1 MNRRDLIQAMLAAG
15 AAALPQARAADAG
28 VKFRSDPFTLGV
40 ASGYPQP
47 DTVVLWTRLAP
58 SPLEPGGGVEARL
71 VAVDWELATDDG
83 FGHIARRGTEFA
95 TRDWGH
101 SVHVEPA
108 GLEPARE
115 YWYRFTAGGAR
126 SAAGRTRTAPAAGA
140 SPASLRLAVASCQQ
154 YEHGYY
160 GAYRHM
166 LADGLDAIV
175 HVGDYIYEESW
186 GTRRVRHHGSPEA
199 RTLDEYRARY
209 ALYKSDPDLA
219 AAHAA
224 CPWLLTWDDHEV
236 ENDYAG
242 DISVNDDDPAWFTAR
257 RAAAYQ
263 AYYEHLPLPHFMR
276 PFDGRMRIHTALSW
290 GDLATLVMMDGRQYR
305 SPHAC
310 PHPGR
315 RGTARVDA
323 ALCPEL
329 AAGEREMLGAKQARW
344 VDTAL
349 DARRGRWNLLANG
362 VLMGYAD
369 EAPGPGARFWTDSWN
384 GYPAA
389 RRRFLDSL
397 AGGKVANPVVLAGDL
412 HAFVVGRL
420 NATPEDPSSPVVASE
435 FVTTSITSQ
444 ATPQRIIDAMT
455 AANANLV
462 YGSSQHRGY
471 VRLAVAPERLT
482 ADLVA
487 MENVDRADAPRRVE
501 RSFVVEDGRP
511 GPVDA

>member
-1 MNRRDLIQAMLAAG
+1 MNRRHLIQALLAAG
-15 AAALPQARAADAG
+15 ASGLAPARAADATLR
-28 VKFRSDPFTLGV
+28 FRSDPFTLGV
-40 ASGYPQP
+40 ASGYPLP
-47 DTVVLWTRLAP
+47 DSVVLWTRLAP
-58 SPLEPGGGVEARL
+58 APLEPGGGVEAPV
-71 VAVDWELATDDG
+71 VAVDWELATDEG
-83 FGHIARRGTEFA
+83 FRHIARRGTAFA
-95 TRDWGH
+95 TGDWGH

-126 SAAGRTRTAPAAGA
+126 SVVGRTRTAPAAGT

-166 LADGLDAIV
+166 LADELDAIV

-186 GTRRVRHHGSPEA
+186 GARRLRHHGSPEVH
-199 RTLDEYRARY
+199 TLDEYRARY
-209 ALYKSDPDLA
+209 GLYKSDPDLA

-224 CPWLLTWDDHEV
+224 CPWFLTWDDHEV

-242 DISVNDDDPAWFTAR
+242 DISVNDDDPAWFMAR

-263 AYYEHLPLPHFMR
+263 AYYEHQPLPHFMR
-276 PFDGRMRIHTALSW
+276 PFAGRMRIHTGISW

-310 PHPGR
+310 PRPGR
-315 RGTARVDA
+315 RGAARIEA
-323 ALCPEL
+323 AGCPEL
-329 AAGEREMLGAKQARW
+329 AAAQREMLGAKQARW
-344 VDTAL
+344 VDAVL
-349 DARRGRWNLLANG
+349 DARRARWNLLANG

-369 EAPGPGARFWTDSWN
+369 EDAGPGTRFWTDSWN

-389 RRRFLDSL
+389 RRRLLDSL
-397 AGGKVANPVVLAGDL
+397 VERRVANPVVLAGDI

-420 NATPEDPSSPVVASE
+420 NATPEDPGSAVVASE

-444 ATPQRIIDAMT
+444 ATPQRILDSMT
-455 AANANLV
+455 AANANLA
-462 YGSSQHRGY
+462 YASGRHRGY
-471 VRLAVAPERLT
+471 LRLAIAPGRLT

-511 GPVDA
+511 GPVAA

>member
-1 MNRRDLIQAMLAAG
+1 MQALLAAG
-15 AAALPQARAADAG
+15 TVAVPQARATAA
-28 VKFRSDPFTLGV
+28 KLRFRSDPFTLGV

-47 DTVVLWTRLAP
+47 GTVVLWTRLAP
-58 SPLEPGGGVEARL
+58 SPLEPGGGVEARV
-71 VAVDWELATDDG
+71 VAVDWELATDEG
-83 FGHIARRGTEFA
+83 FQHVAQRGTGFA
-95 TRDWGH
+95 VSDWAH
-101 SVHVEPA
+101 SVHIEPA

-126 SAAGRTRTAPAAGA
+126 SAVGRTRTAPAAGA

-166 LADGLDAIV
+166 LTDELDAIV

-186 GTRRVRHHGSPEA
+186 GTRRVRQHGSPETH
-199 RTLDEYRARY
+199 TLDEYRRRY

-224 CPWLLTWDDHEV
+224 CPWFLTWDDHEV
-236 ENDYAG
+236 ENDYAN
-242 DISVNDDDPAWFTAR
+242 DISVNDDDPAWFMAR

-263 AYYEHLPLPHFMR
+263 AYYEHQPLPHFMR
-276 PFDGRMRIHTALSW
+276 PFGGRMRIHTGAAW

-315 RGTARVDA
+315 RGAARVDA
-323 ALCPEL
+323 ASCPEL
-329 AAGEREMLGAKQARW
+329 AAAEREMLGAKQARW
-344 VDTAL
+344 VDATLA
-349 DARRGRWNLLANG
+349 AQRGRWNLLANG

-369 EAPGPGARFWTDSWN
+369 EDAGAGAHFWTDSWN

-397 AGGKVANPVVLAGDL
+397 SERKVANPVVLAGDI
-412 HAFVVGRL
+412 HAFVVGSL
-420 NATPEDPSSPVVASE
+420 NATPEDPSTPPVASE

-444 ATPQRIIDAMT
+444 ATPQRIIDGMT
-455 AANANLV
+455 SANANLV

-471 VRLAVAPERLT
+471 VRLAMTPERLT

-487 MENVDRADAPRRVE
+487 MENVDRADAPRLIE
-501 RSFVVEDGRP
+501 RSFIVENGRP
-511 GPVDA
+511 GPVAA